1 MVHGFTCNGIGSVQE
16 EYKGY
21 LQQAESLPREMRRR
35 GISSVNARFIETNF
49 KVYADGTVE
58 VPMRTQPVLARIGLT
73 QKSTK
78 RIGLENFGEMLYHL
92 TATER
97 RYEEEPR
104 HLDQIAPADLKRLAS
119 ALSLSCM
126 DFVTNRNPIEGL

>member
-1 MVHGFTCNGIGSVQE
+1 MVHGFTSNGIGSVQE
-16 EYKGY
+16 EYKAY
-21 LQQAESLPREMRRR
+21 LQQAESLPKEMRRR
-35 GISSVNARFIETNF
+35 GIGSVSSRFIETNF
-49 KVYADGTVE
+49 KVYADGTAE
-58 VPMRTQPVLARIGLT
+58 VPTRTQPVLARIGLT

-78 RIGLENFGEMLYHL
+78 RVGLESFGEMLYHL

-104 HLDQIAPADLKRLAS
+104 HLDQVTSGDLKGLAS